1 MIDLADSGKPRVDV
15 CAGLPRGPTPP
26 AAGRAGFG
34 AQAPASPAPL
44 PPPGDMILSLAWA
57 VVESSVMP
65 LVLLDG
71 DLKVVVAS
79 GSFCAA
85 FELDRETIEGQHF
98 SQLGG
103 GEWGDA
109 PLRSLLTRAALAGD
123 AAFAAFELNLM
134 RPDRPPRQLIL
145 NAHRLNYTSAEDV
158 RVILGVVDA
167 TEERAADQLKDEMLR
182 ETALLLREVRHRV
195 ANSLQIIA
203 SVLMQTSRQVGAEE
217 ARAHLQ
223 NAHHRIM
230 AIAALERQ
238 LATEALGDVA
248 VRTYITELCASL
260 AAAMAPDTGKIVLE
274 VSVDDSLVDAPL
286 SISLGLFVTE
296 LVINAFKYAFPDG
309 RAGTVTVAYASHG
322 DSWSLSV
329 RDDGVGYAIQSGA
342 ERPGLGTA
350 IVQGLARQQKA
361 VVSVSDAG
369 PGTVVLI
376 EHHGP
381 QAT

>member
-1 MIDLADSGKPRVDV
+1 
-15 CAGLPRGPTPP
+15 
-26 AAGRAGFG
+26 
-34 AQAPASPAPL
+34 
-44 PPPGDMILSLAWA
+44 MILSLAWA
-57 VVESSVMP
+57 VVDSSVMP

-79 GSFCAA
+79 GSFCTA

-109 PLRSLLTRAALAGD
+109 PLRALLTSAALAGD

-167 TEERAADQLKDEMLR
+167 TEGRAADQLKDEMLR

-238 LATEALGDVA
+238 LATAALGDVA
-248 VRTYITELCASL
+248 VKTYITELCSSL

-274 VSVDDSLVDAPL
+274 VSVDDSLVDAQL

-309 RAGTVTVAYASHG
+309 RAGTVTVTYASHG
-322 DSWSLSV
+322 DSWSLTV
-329 RDDGVGYAIQSGA
+329 KDDGVGYAIKSGA

-361 VVSVSDAG
+361 VVSVSDAR